1 MSDDEPRYVVDHRN
15 PDLFRLRCPSCGE
28 TAERQTRPGENSRI
42 CSPCNRLK
50 GVTPLTDLRSTD
62 TPLDLEGRTVVADG
76 GVQMPQ
82 AHVAASLFDNA
93 AYAFRNGDVEDAL
106 EYVDDG
112 LTAIQSG
119 MSPPDVEVAP
129 AEVHADPDEYDGPTF
144 LCSDC
149 EELRPIGL
157 ATFQRINAHGVCLP
171 FCADCVPTSQGG
183 DE

>member
-1 MSDDEPRYVVDHRN
+1 MSDAELRYVVDHRN
-15 PDLFRLRCPSCGE
+15 PDLFRLRCPSCGQ
-28 TAERQTRPGENSRI
+28 TTERQSRPGENTRI

-50 GVTPLTDLRSTD
+50 GVTPLLDLRNND

-82 AHVAASLFDNA
+82 AHVAASLFDDA
-93 AYAFRNGDVEDAL
+93 AVALRDGEVDNAL

-149 EELRPIGL
+149 EELRPIAL
-157 ATFQRINAHGVCLP
+157 ATFRRINAHGVCLP
-171 FCADCVPTSQGG
+171 FCPECAESDGG
-183 DE
+183 DGE